1 VSDREAV
8 VPPRP
13 EADGIA
19 VWASGREAAGEWPDA
34 GATLPRTVAA
44 GAVVELREV
53 TKDTVRSICGLQ
65 VAPAQ
70 RGFVAPNAV
79 SFAEALFDPQ
89 AWYRAIVADG
99 VLVGFVMLS
108 LDPDAADYWLWRL
121 MIADG
126 LQRRGY
132 GRRVLDLVADHVRTL
147 PNATRLSVGWCP
159 GPGSPEP
166 LYLGYGFVPT
176 GEIEGDEIVGALA
189 L

>member
-1 VSDREAV
+1 VSHREAP
-8 VPPRP
+8 VPPCP

-19 VWASGREAAGEWPDA
+19 SWAAGREAAGEWPA
-34 GATLPRTVAA
+34 TGAALPRTVAE

-79 SFAEALFDPQ
+79 SFAQALFEPR
-89 AWYRAIVADG
+89 AWFRAIVADG
-99 VLVGFVMLS
+99 VPVGFVMLS
-108 LDPDAADYWLWRL
+108 LDPDTADYWLWRL

-126 LQRRGY
+126 LQGRGY
-132 GRRVLDLVADHVRTL
+132 GRRVLDLVTDHVRTL
-147 PNATRLSVGWCP
+147 PSATRLFVSWCP

-166 LYLGYGFVPT
+166 LYLGYGFVAT
-176 GEIEGDEIVGALA
+176 GEVEEGEIVGALA